1 MGSCTKLSGG
11 GSCGSCH
18 CKKGGGKP
26 FHPYYRAGGKS
37 CKKGGDVHGELRS
50 IERGGGIDGGSTRG
64 GKKTKSKRKTK
75 GKKARRTRR
84 KTAKKSFI
92 ARLFKL

>member
-1 MGSCTKLSGG
+1 MPGCPKKSGGYGKLSYGG
-11 GSCGSCH
+11 ENCNGDKQTGGYKHSSCGS
-18 CKKGGGKP
+18 KK
-26 FHPYYRAGGKS
+26 
-37 CKKGGDVHGELRS
+37 
-50 IERGGGIDGGSTRG
+50 RGGGCGKCQPKNGGSGCHCAG

>member
-1 MGSCTKLSGG
+1 MPGCQKKSGG
-11 GSCGSCH
+11 YSSSRISYGGAHCDKQNGGASCGSCH
-18 CKKGGGKP
+18 CTKKGGAHCNK
-26 FHPYYRAGGKS
+26 
-37 CKKGGDVHGELRS
+37 
-50 IERGGGIDGGSTRG
+50 G

>member
-1 MGSCTKLSGG
+1 MGSCNKLSGG

-18 CKKGGGKP
+18 CKKGGEN
-26 FHPYYRAGGKS
+26 
-37 CKKGGDVHGELRS
+37 VVRS
-50 IERGGGIDGGSTRG
+50 VLRG

-75 GKKARRTRR
+75 GKKARKTRR
-84 KTAKKSFI
+84 KTAKKSFL

>member
-1 MGSCTKLSGG
+1 MPGCSKKSGG
-11 GSCGSCH
+11 YSRFSYGGAHCDKQNGGASCGSCH
-18 CKKGGGKP
+18 CTKKGGAHCTKT
-26 FHPYYRAGGKS
+26 GGAHCTK
-37 CKKGGDVHGELRS
+37 
-50 IERGGGIDGGSTRG
+50 TG

>member
-1 MGSCTKLSGG
+1 MPGCQKKSGG
-11 GSCGSCH
+11 YSRFSYGGAHCDKQNGGASCGSCH
-18 CKKGGGKP
+18 CTKKGGAHCTK
-26 FHPYYRAGGKS
+26 
-37 CKKGGDVHGELRS
+37 
-50 IERGGGIDGGSTRG
+50 TG

>member
-26 FHPYYRAGGKS
+26 FHPYAGGKS
-37 CKKGGDVHGELRS
+37 CKKGGEYEHAHRVK
-50 IERGGGIDGGSTRG
+50 G

>member
-1 MGSCTKLSGG
+1 MGGCNKLSGG
-11 GSCGSCH
+11 GSCH
-18 CKKGGGKP
+18 CPKKKGGGKP
-26 FHPYYRAGGKS
+26 FHPYAGGKS
-37 CKKGGDVHGELRS
+37 CKKGGEYQPPGHLVNSGS
-50 IERGGGIDGGSTRG
+50 STRG